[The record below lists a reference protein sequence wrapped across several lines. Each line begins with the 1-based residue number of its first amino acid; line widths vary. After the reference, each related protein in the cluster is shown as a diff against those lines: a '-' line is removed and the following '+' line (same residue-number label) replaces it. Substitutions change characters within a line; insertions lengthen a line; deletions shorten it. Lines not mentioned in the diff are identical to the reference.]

1 MKDVNLPRF
10 RWKKERSTKLIKG
23 NEEEELY
30 TLLRQLQKKRS
41 VLIVRYNILY
51 PSNLKIFNSQNKNIE
66 IIDNDNS
73 EPAIRSDEL
82 RPRCVV
88 AVNSNILR
96 RLRKL

>member
-1 MKDVNLPRF
+1 MKDVSLPRL

-51 PSNLKIFNSQNKNIE
+51 PSNLKIFNSQIKTSKLLTTITVNLP
-66 IIDNDNS
+66 S
-73 EPAIRSDEL
+73 E
-82 RPRCVV
+82 VM
-88 AVNSNILR
+88 N
-96 RLRKL
+96 